1 MNNNLGP
8 GHYAECD
15 NSAASTD
22 KDYDF
27 AVDGEEQSPVD
38 IAASITVACAM
49 LESTFAAVGN
59 FGSSNSK
66 SGSGNS
72 KSGSGSSDSSSSSTS
87 SSPSGSGD

>member
-1 MNNNLGP
+1 MNQNLGP
-8 GHYAECD
+8 GNYAECD
-15 NSAASTD
+15 DGEFSIASTD
-22 KDYDF
+22 DF

-72 KSGSGSSDSSSSSTS
+72 GSKSGSSDSSSSSTS
-87 SSPSGSGD
+87 STSDSGD